1 MVYSKFREKDTYTK
15 IILLMGCFHQLRVM
29 QRLLYKRHFL
39 KEYREWCLNTKT
51 IAEVSI
57 DQVFEGRHY
66 YQSMQMREE
75 CFDTLVQ
82 FRIEKVTGQ
91 FRSYSVF
98 LKICKNHQRITK
110 GLKATVNRIFCPNLF
125 FFSRFEGNSC

>member
-1 MVYSKFREKDTYTK
+1 MVYSKFCEKDTYTK

-39 KEYREWCLNTKT
+39 KGYREWCVNAKT

-66 YQSMQMREE
+66 YRSMQMHKE

-91 FRSYSVF
+91 SRSYSV
-98 LKICKNHQRITK
+98 
-110 GLKATVNRIFCPNLF
+110 P
-125 FFSRFEGNSC
+125 